1 MKRRVLLI
9 GWDAADWRI
18 INPLLDSGRMPN
30 LARLV
35 GRGVVGDIA
44 TLRPPYSPILWT
56 SIATGKRPAKHGIT
70 GFIEPTGDGRA
81 VRPVSSLSRKVK
93 ALWNILGQ
101 KGFRSVV
108 VGWYP
113 SHPAEPLNGV
123 MATDMFVKAGDGPA
137 PNRLPPGS
145 VHPPDWLDRM
155 QELRISAGEIPAAV
169 IREFVPRAAEVDQAE
184 DRRLHSVAHIVAEN
198 MTAHSAA
205 TEAIEH
211 ADWDLACL
219 FYDGI
224 DHFSHGF
231 MRYHPPRLDW
241 VSQEDFDRYSGV
253 VTACYRWHDAM
264 LGRLLQLAGPDVTTI
279 IVSDHGFESGRDR
292 LPDTPA
298 ELTGPTQDHRHF
310 GVLVMAGPGIKTDA
324 RIHTASLLDITPTI
338 LHLFDLPVGRD
349 MDGKVLLSALEQPE
363 PVQRIDSWEQVEGDA
378 GRHPTDRIQEPLA
391 AVEAMKQLE
400 DLGYIA
406 PQAGDAAEA
415 VSEAVL
421 EQHYTLAQSHE
432 DAGRPDLADAEYV
445 KMLELRPND
454 HRALAGRVS
463 MLLAVQEVTA
473 AQGVLDA
480 FDASATVTAEH
491 AAAELARRE
500 AETPATELRKALHA
514 PETRREVHERRKLF
528 QALGGRQV
536 QRMALRANV
545 LLASGDIEAA
555 VAAMDAARVVAAQKG
570 GAFSAAALAD
580 FYGRAGRRD
589 LALEHCTAGLA
600 ADPTDWH
607 LLGLRA
613 RMHLGSGDFEEA
625 VADAAASLG
634 LVYFQPSQHLVLGLA
649 RARLGEHA
657 AAEQALLV
665 ALAQAPGLL
674 PAHEALAELY
684 LRMLDRPDRAA
695 WHRAQVSRLREF
707 RTVENI
713 DPETSPILLP
723 DKRPAFP
730 TRPGVAHPEGHAPVV
745 VVAGLPRSG
754 TSMLMQAL
762 QAGGMPVLSDGLRT
776 ADDDNPRGYLEY
788 EPATRLAEDSAWMAS
803 ARGKAVKIVLP
814 LLPQL
819 PRGEVYRV
827 LLIQRDMREVLASQA
842 AMLRRLGKRPSSLR
856 PRALAAQYISQE
868 TMVLRLLETRRGMGV
883 LPLDYRA
890 ALHDPHGTAERI
902 AAFLGGEFD
911 AAACAAAIEP
921 ALRRQR
927 A

>member
-1 MKRRVLLI
+1 MKRRILLI
-9 GWDAADWRI
+9 GWDAADWHV

-70 GFIEPTGDGRA
+70 GFIEPTADGRA

-101 KGFRSVV
+101 TGGRSVV

-113 SHPAEPLNGV
+113 SHPAEPINGV
-123 MATDMFVKAGDGPA
+123 MVTDMFVKAGEGAA
-137 PNRLPPGS
+137 PNRFPPGS
-145 VHPPDWLDRM
+145 VHPPDWVERM
-155 QELRISAGEIPAAV
+155 QELRLSAGEIPAAV
-169 IREFVPRAAEVDQAE
+169 IREFVPKAAEIDQAA
-184 DRRLHSVAHIVAEN
+184 DHRLQSVAHIVAEN
-198 MTAHSAA
+198 MNAHNAA

-224 DHFSHGF
+224 DHFSHSF

-253 VTACYRWHDAM
+253 LAACYRWHDLM

-279 IVSDHGFESGRDR
+279 VVSDHGFESGRNR
-292 LPDTPA
+292 LSDLPA
-298 ELTGPTQDHRHF
+298 ELAGPTYDHRHF
-310 GVLVMAGPGIKTDA
+310 GVLVMAGPGIKADE

-338 LHLFDLPVGRD
+338 LHLFGLPVGRD

-363 PVQRIDSWEQVEGDA
+363 PVQRIDSWDRVAGDA
-378 GRHPTDRIQEPLA
+378 GLHPPDRIQEPLA

-406 PQAGDAAEA
+406 PQVGNAAEA
-415 VSEAVL
+415 VTEAMV
-421 EQHYTLAQSHE
+421 EQHYTLAQSYE
-432 DAGRPDLADAEYV
+432 DSGRPDLADAEYV
-445 KMLELRPND
+445 KMLDLRPKD
-454 HRALAGRVS
+454 HRAMAGRVS
-463 MLLAVQEVTA
+463 MLLAMQEVTA

-480 FDASATVTAEH
+480 FDATATAAAEH
-491 AAAELARRE
+491 AAAELERRE
-500 AETPATELRKALHA
+500 AAWPAADLRDA
-514 PETRREVHERRKLF
+514 PDAAGTKREIHERRKLF
-528 QALGGRQV
+528 QDLGGRQV

-545 LLASGDIEAA
+545 LLASGDTEAA
-555 VAAMDAARVVAAQKG
+555 VASMDAARAAIAAQG
-570 GAFSAAALAD
+570 GAFGATALAD
-580 FYGRAGRRD
+580 FYSRAGHRD
-589 LALEHCTAGLA
+589 PALQHCAAGLA
-600 ADPTDWH
+600 ADPADWH

-613 RMHLGSGDFEEA
+613 RLRLDSGDFEEA
-625 VADAAASLG
+625 VAAAASLG
-634 LVYFQPSQHLVLGLA
+634 LVYFQPAQHLVLGVA

-674 PAHEALAELY
+674 PAHEALADLY
-684 LRMLDRPDRAA
+684 LHALDRPDRAA

-707 RTVENI
+707 RSVETI
-713 DPETSPILLP
+713 DPETAPILAP
-723 DKRPAFP
+723 DRRPVFP
-730 TRPGVAHPEGHAPVV
+730 ARPGIARPDGHASVV

-762 QAGGMPVLSDGLRT
+762 VAGGVPALTDGLRV

-788 EPATRLAEDSAWMAS
+788 EPATRLAEDSAWMES

-814 LLPQL
+814 LLPHL
-819 PRGEVYRV
+819 PRGEAYRV
-827 LLIQRDMREVLASQA
+827 VLIQRDMREVLASQA
-842 AMLRRLGKRPSSLR
+842 AMLQRLGKRASSLR

-868 TMVLRLLETRRGMGV
+868 AMALRFLETRPGIGV
-883 LPLDYRA
+883 LPLDYQA
-890 ALHDPHGTAERI
+890 VLDDPHATAERI
-902 AAFLGGEFD
+902 AGFLRGGFN
-911 AAACAAAIEP
+911 AAACAAAIDP
-921 ALRRQR
+921 ALRRQH